1 MQPRPFRRSAGET
14 MTDDALNHLAA
25 DYYDFRHRVSPTG
38 AHMDGDYRFA
48 GTFEDFSRAAEDTEI
63 EENRRFARAALVVDA
78 DGLDAEDRITREMIV
93 WDATSRADLLEA
105 RLAEF
110 AVNPISGPQAML
122 PVRFPKLS
130 LPTAE
135 VAEAMIGKIKG
146 VGPAFDAMADR
157 LREGVANGRTPAA
170 FAIDQTLP
178 QLDEWQATPIAADPL
193 LNISAPPTLADPAA
207 WRAALEAIVADEIR
221 PAVRRYRDV
230 LHRDVL
236 PHARSEDHVGL
247 TWLPDGAEAY
257 DRTIRLFTTLSLP
270 AEQIHEI
277 GLAQVE
283 SLADEYRQLGPQVTG
298 SPDLVQIFDSL
309 RDDPALHHTNAAD
322 IVAASKVALATAKAA
337 MGDWFGI
344 LPKADCD
351 VESATSGAVAYYF
364 SPALDGSRGGTFFM
378 NTSEPTGW
386 GRYQIESTAYHEGIP
401 GHHLQLAIAGELT
414 TIPEFRKRAFISAFG
429 EGWGLYAER
438 LSDEMGLYSSPLDR
452 MGMLSADSMRACR
465 LVVDTGIHALG
476 WSRRQAID
484 YMLANSPMRESHVSA
499 EIDRYIVSPGQ
510 ALSYMLGRLE
520 IQRIRAN
527 AEATLGERFEIK
539 AFHDTVLGSGSLPL
553 TTLDRVVRDWLAASA

>member
-1 MQPRPFRRSAGET
+1 

-78 DGLDAEDRITREMIV
+78 DGLDSEDRITREMIV

-135 VAEAMIGKIKG
+135 VAEAMIGKFKG

-230 LHRDVL
+230 LLRDVL

-484 YMLANSPMRESHVSA
+484 YMLANSPMRENHVSA

>member
-1 MQPRPFRRSAGET
+1 MS
-14 MTDDALNHLAA
+14 DDVNRLAA
-25 DYYDFRHRVSPTG
+25 EYYDFRHRVAPTG

-48 GTFEDFSRAAEDTEI
+48 GTFEDFSRAAEDADI
-63 EENRRFARAALVVDA
+63 EENRRFARTALVIDA
-78 DGLDAEDRITREMIV
+78 DGLGPEDRITREMIV
-93 WDATSRADLLEA
+93 CDATSRADLLES

-122 PVRFPKLS
+122 PIRFPKLS
-130 LPTAE
+130 FPTAE
-135 VAEAMIGKIKG
+135 VAQAMSGKLHGI
-146 VGPAFDAMADR
+146 GPAFDAMSDR
-157 LREGVANGRTPAA
+157 LREGVVDQRTPAA
-170 FAIDQTLP
+170 FAIEQTLP
-178 QLDEWQATPIAADPL
+178 QLDEWLATPVAADPL
-193 LNISAPPTLADPAA
+193 LNITVPAALADPAP
-207 WRAALEAIVADEIR
+207 WRASLERVVADEIR
-221 PAVRRYRDV
+221 PAVRRYREALQDE
-230 LHRDVL
+230 VL
-236 PHARSEDHVGL
+236 PHARTEEHVGL
-247 TWLPDGAEAY
+247 TWLADGAEAY
-257 DRTIRLFTTLSLP
+257 DRTIRLYTTLSLP

-283 SLADEYRQLGPQVTG
+283 SLAAEYRQLGPQVTG
-298 SPDLVQIFDSL
+298 SEDLGQILDSL
-309 RDDPALHHTNAAD
+309 RNDPALHHTNAAD
-322 IVAASKVALATAKAA
+322 IVAASRVALATAKAA
-337 MGDWFGI
+337 MGGWFGI
-344 LPKADCD
+344 LPRADCD

-386 GRYQIESTAYHEGIP
+386 GRFQIESTAYHEGIP

-414 TIPEFRKRAFISAFG
+414 NIPEFRKRAFISAFG
-429 EGWGLYAER
+429 EGWALYAER

-499 EIDRYIVSPGQ
+499 EIDRYIVTPGQ

-553 TTLDRVVRDWLAASA
+553 ATLDRVVRDWLADLA